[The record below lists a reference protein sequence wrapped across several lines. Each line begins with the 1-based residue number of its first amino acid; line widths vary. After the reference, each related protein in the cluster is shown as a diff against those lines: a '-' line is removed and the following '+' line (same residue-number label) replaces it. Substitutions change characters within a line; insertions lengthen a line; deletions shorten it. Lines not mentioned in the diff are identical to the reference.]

1 MRQALGFCSAFSS
14 VFECKSQPYSC
25 SLTHRW
31 QASHHTDGQLQKQQ
45 VYIEPQPVYL
55 PRISTDWVRGGG
67 WKKGS
72 GWTFCDNAMG
82 RSGRDGKRA
91 MRLGRRGWR
100 CTWNVVENGR
110 KGNRRKRSVS
120 AAAPGEK
127 KEEIGKEEKEKK
139 GQKSEIQEAKR
150 KNRHN
155 PLPQGKHSE
164 KFKG

>member
-1 MRQALGFCSAFSS
+1 MRQALDCCSVFTS

-25 SLTHRW
+25 SWTHRW
-31 QASHHTDGQLQKQQ
+31 QVSHHTDGQLQKQQ
-45 VYIEPQPVYL
+45 VYIEPHPVYL

-72 GWTFCDNAMG
+72 GLTFCDSAVG
-82 RSGRDGKRA
+82 RSGRDGERV
-91 MRLGRRGWR
+91 MHLGRRGRR
-100 CTWNVVENGR
+100 CKWNLVGSGR

-127 KEEIGKEEKEKK
+127 KEEIVKEEKEKK
-139 GQKSEIQEAKR
+139 GQKSEIQEVKR

-155 PLPQGKHSE
+155 PLPQGKDSK